1 MYEVEVENGRRVVVG
16 ILVEVGVVV
25 VVGLRTGIGF
35 VEGRDVEGS
44 LRHVVVVVLV
54 VVVLTNLVR

>member
-1 MYEVEVENGRRVVVG
+1 MYEVEVENERRVVVG
-16 ILVEVGVVV
+16 ILVEVGMVV
-25 VVGLRTGIGF
+25 VVGLRIGVGF

-44 LRHVVVVVLV
+44 LRRVVVG

>member
-1 MYEVEVENGRRVVVG
+1 MYEVEVENGRRAVVG
-16 ILVEVGVVV
+16 ILVEVGMGV

-44 LRHVVVVVLV
+44 LRHAVVVV

>member
-16 ILVEVGVVV
+16 ILVEVGMGV

-35 VEGRDVEGS
+35 VEGRDAEGS
-44 LRHVVVVVLV
+44 LRHAVVVVV